1 MNTTATMTTGV
12 GSNNNNSKKVFWYFD
27 KDEEDLFMKTSDH
40 GPTAVRKPPPKG
52 TAENLGVHFVSRGGR
67 ASINAPVES
76 GSQMMSHIRS
86 SDKENTMFIKKEE
99 ADGRS
104 FPQSSAYSI
113 GSNGTMETDSFD
125 LPSCGCSSSLEQKKT
140 NQNIK
145 DNDGINALQQ
155 EEYNNYYYYYGTN
168 SNYDHCPLHE
178 FPRHQIY
185 EPPLQRTLAA
195 SHGESPMT
203 TCYPPSSLQPHLLI
217 PTRHTSGHHCT
228 TRHLS
233 TLSGGR
239 GGGGPAE
246 DLYFH
251 SSPTASY
258 SRYHQNSNY
267 SSLDMGFALEE
278 GQGQDNTTLS
288 VSSVPSS
295 TTNLQRLGSQVVTT
309 TKKVYHQDPVTGATY
324 TTTTTTTTTTTEQ
337 HGDDQEDD
345 NEDHH
350 SVDQQHVH
358 HNNDHHRRKTCT
370 SSSTCSQT
378 TLSTATS
385 NSSTSLSSLLLG
397 PTDSNC
403 NQGGGHNN
411 INNNNDINNHQQIE
425 ISPGFFVKLRGTE
438 ETLDYIGRCEP
449 TLITSIQCYGCQQ
462 DVHVLADAA
471 MGLCPVCR
479 LVLPLEDDDDDDD
492 ADSSTSP
499 NGKPKKV
506 GGVSL
511 GLLTQDLHELQA
523 VAMSLQEQ

>member
-1 MNTTATMTTGV
+1 MTTTGV
-12 GSNNNNSKKVFWYFD
+12 GSNNNNSKKVFWTFD
-27 KDEEDLFMKTSDH
+27 KDEEDLFMKASDH

-52 TAENLGVHFVSRGGR
+52 TAKTTHFIPRGGR
-67 ASINAPVES
+67 ASIDAPAES
-76 GSQMMSHIRS
+76 GSQTMSHIRS
-86 SDKENTMFIKKEE
+86 SDKEKTKFIKKEE

-104 FPQSSAYSI
+104 FSRSSAYSI

-155 EEYNNYYYYYGTN
+155 EEYNNNYYYYGTN
-168 SNYDHCPLHE
+168 SNYDHCPIHE
-178 FPRHQIY
+178 FPRHQNY
-185 EPPLQRTLAA
+185 DPPLQRTLAA

-203 TCYPPSSLQPHLLI
+203 TCCPQSPIQPHLLR
-217 PTRHTSGHHCT
+217 PTRRTSGHHRT

-233 TLSGGR
+233 TLSGCRG

-246 DLYFH
+246 DLLFH

-258 SRYHQNSNY
+258 SRYHQNSN
-267 SSLDMGFALEE
+267 SSLDMGSALEE
-278 GQGQDNTTLS
+278 GQEQDNTTLS

-295 TTNLQRLGSQVVTT
+295 TSNLQRLGSQVVTT

-350 SVDQQHVH
+350 SVEQQHVH
-358 HNNDHHRRKTCT
+358 HNKHHHRRNTC
-370 SSSTCSQT
+370 SSSCSQS

-397 PTDSNC
+397 PTDPNC
-403 NQGGGHNN
+403 NQGGSNNNN
-411 INNNNDINNHQQIE
+411 INNLQQIE
-425 ISPGFFVKLRGTE
+425 ISPGFFVKLRGME
-438 ETLDYIGRCEP
+438 ETLDYIGRCDP
-449 TLITSIQCYGCQQ
+449 TLITSMQCYGCQQ

-471 MGLCPVCR
+471 IGLCPVCR
-479 LVLPLEDDDDDDD
+479 LVLPLEDDDYDDDND
-492 ADSSTSP
+492 ADSSSSP

-511 GLLTQDLHELQA
+511 GLLTQDCHELQA